1 MRKIE
6 FMQVT
11 INDGIFQLS
20 PSALK
25 VLIFLGMHA
34 HKSGFIKV
42 KQKELGNYLGC
53 KSTQIKKLFKELLDC
68 DAIEIA
74 VPAKGHEPATY
85 KVSQKLFNKGYY
97 STTEWKPPVQP
108 ELLVRDDFVSAPF
121 VYGDA
126 VVDKRGT
133 PYVEVSFVKAKRL
146 DH

>member
-6 FMQVT
+6 FMQMT

-42 KQKELGNYLGC
+42 KQKELGNFLGF
-53 KSTQIKKLFKELLDC
+53 TDRHIRTLIEELFDC
-68 DAIEIA
+68 NAIEIA

-85 KVSQKLFNKGYY
+85 KVNQKLFNKGFY

-108 ELLVRDDFVSAPF
+108 ELLVREDFVSAPF
-121 VYGDA
+121 AYGEA
-126 VVDKRGT
+126 VVDKKGT
-133 PYVEVSFVKAKRL
+133 PYVEISFVRAKQS